1 MQYVA
6 LFNSVLNWQ
15 EYTICI
21 FWLSIE
27 LASLFLL
34 CTCPIQTLTSNH
46 NIIYRDFKRNIGKC
60 PSCI

>member
-34 CTCPIQTLTSNH
+34 CTCPIQTLTSNQ
-46 NIIYRDFKRNIGKC
+46 I
-60 PSCI
+60 